1 MRILFV
7 VEHFP
12 CISETF
18 VLNQVTGLLDLGHD
32 VTIYAIGKQSGIDAH
47 PAISDYKLMDRTWAG
62 INSPTS
68 KMHRLIKA
76 MRFFPSFFSRCGFKM
91 FKAFDYFRHGKQ
103 AINLGFFYSCLP
115 LIKRDTHFD
124 IIHCHFGDK
133 GLLALAWREMG
144 LITGAISTVFHA
156 HELAGLSDIQ
166 GRSLYAPLFKSDTL
180 LLPIS
185 KRWQQRLVGWEASS
199 ERTLV
204 HHMGID
210 LEQFCFE
217 PNIPKPNA
225 PIKILSVGRLT
236 EQKGFIYAIQAV
248 ARLITMTDRE
258 VEYIIV
264 GAGELESELKQ
275 LVADLKITQW
285 VNFVGSQ
292 TQDAVHNYLKHAHIF
307 LLPSVTAANGFQEGI
322 PVALMEAMAIGIPVV
337 TTNHSGIPEL
347 VEHDISGFLAEEKEV
362 LTLAEAMFK
371 LLSDATLANKI
382 AVNARAKVKKEF
394 DIKQLN
400 KNLEAIF
407 NQESCKTMTP

>member
-32 VTIYAIGKQSGIDAH
+32 VTIYAIGKQSGIGEH
-47 PAISDYKLMDRTWAG
+47 PAIRDYKLMDRTWVG
-62 INSPTS
+62 ISSPTS
-68 KMHRLIKA
+68 KMHRIINA
-76 MRFFPSFFSRCGFKM
+76 MRFFPPLFSRCGFKM
-91 FKAFDYFRHGKQ
+91 FKAFDVFRHGKH

-115 LIKRDTHFD
+115 LIKQDTHFD

-156 HELAGLSDIQ
+156 HELAGLSDTE
-166 GRSLYAPLFKSDTL
+166 GRSLYGPLFKSDTL

-185 KRWQQRLVGWEASS
+185 KRWQQRLVSWGAKPD
-199 ERTLV
+199 RTLV

-210 LEQFCFE
+210 LEQFSFV
-217 PNIPKPNA
+217 PNYPQPNA
-225 PIKILSVGRLT
+225 AIKILSVGRLT

-275 LVADLKITQW
+275 LVADLKITQR

-292 TQDAVHNYLKHAHIF
+292 TQDAVHNYLKQAHIF

-347 VEHDISGFLAEEKEV
+347 VEDNVSGFLAEEKEV

-371 LLSDATLANKI
+371 LLSNPDLANKVVI
-382 AVNARAKVKKEF
+382 NAREKVKNEF

-407 NQESCKTMTP
+407 NQESCKTMTL